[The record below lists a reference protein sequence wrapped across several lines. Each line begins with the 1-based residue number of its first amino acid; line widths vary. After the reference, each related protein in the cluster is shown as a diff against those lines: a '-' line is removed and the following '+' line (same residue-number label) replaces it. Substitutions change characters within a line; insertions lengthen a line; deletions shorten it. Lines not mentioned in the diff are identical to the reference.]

1 MKKSPLISAAELNNN
16 LTSENLVIIDA
27 RTGPDAREK
36 YKAAHLAGA
45 VFADMENDLSKK
57 GPDASM
63 GGRHPLPPVKDFAQW
78 LGKMGIDSSKHI
90 VIYDDKNGANA
101 AARCWWMLKAVGHED
116 VQVLN
121 GGLKAAIEAGLSL
134 TAKAANIKPLPA
146 YPADRWI
153 LPTVDMDVV
162 AKAVTDPDY
171 LVIDVREGFRYRGE
185 SEPIDTVAG
194 HIPGA
199 VNIPYIENLDET
211 GQFLPTSELAAK
223 YKEALGDKDPK
234 QVIVHC
240 GSGVTACHTLLAIE
254 QAGMEIPNLYVGS
267 WSEWSRNERPI
278 ATGEK

>member
-267 WSEWSRNERPI
+267 WSEWSRNQRPI